1 MLYLKSLN
9 GKFFVMHKSF
19 PDGHL
24 AAFTAEHIAREYVQW
39 ITDSG
44 IDVHGFLNRLMF
56 DKLTQADYEIARA
69 LDTGARHITRVI
81 SRKEPVAHRLAR
93 LRERVRL

>member
-1 MLYLKSLN
+1 MLYLKPLN

-24 AAFTAEHIAREYVQW
+24 AAFTAEHIAAEYVQW

-44 IDVHGFLNRLMF
+44 IDVHGLLSRLLF
-56 DKLTQADYEIARA
+56 DKLTAADVEIVRA
-69 LDTGARHITRVI
+69 LDTGARHVTRVI
-81 SRKEPVAHRLAR
+81 SRKEPIAHRLAR
-93 LRERVRL
+93 LRRERA

>member
-24 AAFTAEHIAREYVQW
+24 AAFTAEHIAAEYVQW
-39 ITDSG
+39 ITDSS
-44 IDVHGFLNRLMF
+44 IDIHGLLSRLCF
-56 DKLTQADYEIARA
+56 NKLTAADVQIVRA
-69 LDTGARHITRVI
+69 LDNGANHVTRVI
-81 SRKEPVAHRLAR
+81 SRKEPIAHRLAR
-93 LRERVRL
+93 LRKVNA